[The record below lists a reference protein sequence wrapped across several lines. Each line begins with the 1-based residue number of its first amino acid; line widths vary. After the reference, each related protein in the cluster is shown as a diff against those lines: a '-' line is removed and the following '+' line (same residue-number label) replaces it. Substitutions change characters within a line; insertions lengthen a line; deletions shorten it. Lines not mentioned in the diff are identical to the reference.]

1 MNVLL
6 FQTDI
11 ERSQLSLIT
20 KLMEDLE
27 NIERWTIDFDD
38 SDRVLRIVSKTLTRL
53 EVQVLLAENGFVIK
67 ELTS

>member
-27 NIERWTIDFDD
+27 NIDFDD